1 MVVPKLLNMSDSK
14 LQSLTEIFNQKFF
27 RIPDFQRGYSWE
39 ETQLD
44 DFWEDVQN
52 LKSDRLHYT
61 GVVTVEP
68 VRKKS
73 IETSEKWKDDL
84 WLIDKGLAAYYV
96 IDGQQ
101 RLTTAIIFVNELLK
115 CFKEDDWINFDKK
128 NVWIDKFLY
137 KQYLNNYQSFV
148 FGYEKDNPSDE
159 YFKTKILEQSSSTAD
174 KVPEQTLYTSNLQYA
189 KNYFSSKFHGIDLHQ
204 LEDWFKKVINNF
216 KFNFYII
223 DDDLDV
229 YVTFETMNN
238 RGKPL
243 SNLELLKNR
252 LIYIST
258 LLNEDTHSVE
268 RLRKDINE
276 TWKTIYEYLGKNKEN
291 RLDDDDFLY
300 NHWIM
305 YFKYDRSESES
316 YAKFLLKEK
325 FVAGAA
331 LRGELKIAE
340 IRKYI
345 DSLSTCVKTWF
356 FLYNPQQL
364 PYCIETKEWMQKLN
378 RLGIGAFPPL
388 LMAVLAKEKEEDK
401 VLKLLQTVERFIFLV
416 FRISQRS
423 SVTKNSHFYRLA
435 SQYYHELEYQKGEC
449 TNIDH
454 IISEVQ
460 WYTNGE
466 FGEGENYQ
474 YHGFFELNRF
484 KDHIADLQE
493 EGFYSWTG
501 IKYFLYEYELHL
513 QQKAKS
519 DLKITW
525 TEMNNRKKEE
535 TIEHIYPQTAS
546 DSCWTDTFDI
556 YDRKQK
562 IALLHSLGNLLL
574 LAHSKNSELQNR
586 CFRYKCKHENRAG
599 DPSGYFN
606 GSYSEIEV
614 ASFENWTP
622 IEILERGRKML
633 DFMGSRWMI
642 DFDDW
647 GVDKESLLGLDFIK
661 QMAS

>member
-1 MVVPKLLNMSDSK
+1 MSDSK

-39 ETQLD
+39 EPQLD
-44 DFWEDVQN
+44 DFWEDIQN

-68 VRKKS
+68 VKR
-73 IETSEKWKDDL
+73 ELMATSEKWKDDL
-84 WLIDKGLAAYYV
+84 WLIQKGLTAYYI

-101 RLTTAIIFVNELLK
+101 RLTTAIIFINELLK
-115 CFKEDDWINFDKK
+115 CFKQEDWINFDKK
-128 NVWIDKFLY
+128 DSWVDKFLY
-137 KQYLNNYQSFV
+137 KQYRNNYQSFV

-159 YFKTKILEQSSSTAD
+159 YFKTKILEQTSSTAD

-189 KNYFSSKFHGIDLHQ
+189 KIYFSKKFQHATFDQ

-216 KFNFYII
+216 RFNFYVI

-258 LLNEDTHSVE
+258 LLNEDTYSLE

-276 TWKTIYEYLGKNKEN
+276 TWKTIYEYLGKNKEAP
-291 RLDDDDFLY
+291 LDDDMFLY

-305 YFKYDRSESES
+305 YFKYDRSEAES

-325 FVAGAA
+325 FVASAV
-331 LRGELKIAE
+331 LRDELKLPE
-340 IRKYI
+340 IRRYI
-345 DSLSTCVKTWF
+345 DSLAACVKTWF
-356 FLYNPQQL
+356 YLYNPGYL
-364 PYCIETKEWMQKLN
+364 SYSDETKEWVQKLN
-378 RLGIGAFPPL
+378 RLGMGAFPPL
-388 LMAVLAKEKEEDK
+388 LMAVMAKEKVESK
-401 VLKLLQTVERFIFLV
+401 VLRLLQTAERFIFLV

-423 SVTKNSHFYRLA
+423 PVTKNSHFYRLA
-435 SQYYHELEYQKGEC
+435 SQYYHGQEYRQGEA

-454 IISEVQ
+454 IVAEIQ

-466 FGEGENYQ
+466 SGDGENYQ
-474 YHGFFELNRF
+474 YHGYFELNKF
-484 KDHIADLQE
+484 KDHIMDLQE
-493 EGFYSWTG
+493 EGFYSWNG

-513 QQKAKS
+513 QQKAQS
-519 DLKITW
+519 DKKITW
-525 TEMNNRKKEE
+525 TDIERRKKDE
-535 TIEHIYPQTAS
+535 TIEHIYPQTAT
-546 DSCWTDTFDI
+546 DSCWKDVFDI

-562 IALLHSLGNLLL
+562 FALLHSLGNLLL

-586 CFRYKCKHENRAG
+586 CFPYKCRHENRFG
-599 DPSGYFN
+599 DFSGYFS

-614 ASFENWTP
+614 SSFDNWTP
-622 IEILERGRKML
+622 VEIMERGRKML
-633 DFMGSRWMI
+633 DFMDNRWSI

-647 GVDKESLLGLDFIK
+647 GVNKDSLLGLDFLTEK
-661 QMAS
+661 KEEVESFPA